1 MLHFIALW
9 LLVRVLGRLPGGV
22 LYTAAD
28 AAGTLAWYASA
39 RLQRIT
45 RDHMRHVLMHA
56 GGPRDPGAVDRAAR
70 GCVRS
75 AARYY
80 ADFARSAHLSPEQ
93 AFAGAE
99 VFEGIDDFFEAYDRG
114 CGVIIVS
121 AHLGSPEFIFRSA
134 SFLGL
139 EMLVLTELLSPPR
152 VHDFV
157 HRVRGAPGVRFL
169 PADRRGLRET
179 VAQLRAGGIVAIL
192 ADRDIQGGGR
202 AAPFFGERAALPA
215 GAVELA
221 LRTKAAL
228 VPGFGTRTGVGR
240 YRIEFQPPVALRR
253 SGDHD
258 ADVEAGMLALARA
271 LERGISAAPEQ
282 WFVLHPV
289 WSGLT
294 AQRDGALRTRNGDNG
309 KQ

>member
-1 MLHFIALW
+1 MLRLIALW
-9 LLVRVLGRLPGGV
+9 LLVRVLGRLPGAL
-22 LYTAAD
+22 LYAGAD
-28 AAGTLAWYASA
+28 AGGAAAWYASA
-39 RLQRIT
+39 RLRRTT
-45 RDHMRHVLMHA
+45 RDHMRHVLRHGTA
-56 GGPRDPGAVDRAAR
+56 DADAAAVDRAAR
-70 GCVRS
+70 GCVHS

-99 VFEGIDDFFEAYDRG
+99 LFEGIDLFFDAYDRG

-121 AHLGSPEFIFRSA
+121 AHLGSPEFILRSA
-134 SFLGL
+134 RFLGL
-139 EMLVLTELLSPPR
+139 EMLVLTEPLSPPR

-179 VAQLRAGGIVAIL
+179 LAQLRAGGIVAVL

-202 AAPFFGERAALPA
+202 SVQFFGERAALPV

-228 VPGFGTRTGVGR
+228 VPAFGTRTGVGR
-240 YRIEFQPPVALRR
+240 YRVTFQPPLRLQR
-253 SGDHD
+253 SGDRE
-258 ADVEAGMLALARA
+258 ADLEAGLRTLARA
-271 LERGISAAPEQ
+271 LERGIGAAPEQ

-289 WSGLT
+289 WSGLS
-294 AQRDGALRTRNGDNG
+294 R
-309 KQ
+309 